1 MCWQCLY
8 HIFQN
13 TTHHV
18 LSVRNEK
25 YFVQSSGKIRKT
37 FYKEFYMNLWFRF
50 YYYTIYGWKNNIKKT
65 LLNLNGIF
73 KSAEILHFNCGHF
86 NVFSVISEISGGY
99 RKCIHFT
106 GKWRPLQYYM
116 TWLMCTIYY
125 HINAETLI

>member
-50 YYYTIYGWKNNIKKT
+50 YYYTIYGWRNNIKKT

-73 KSAEILHFNCGHF
+73 KSAQILHFNCGHF
-86 NVFSVISEISGGY
+86 NVFLVIWKFRVAIRNVKHLLVNEDRYNFI
-99 RKCIHFT
+99 RLDWCVQFIT
-106 GKWRPLQYYM
+106 I
-116 TWLMCTIYY
+116 LMSK
-125 HINAETLI
+125 H